1 MAAPATV
8 KVIFVAKARIPATR
22 NLNPMLSGEIDKGTN
37 MTVKTINAANTDVAI
52 NEILK
57 ARILAVVFGIAILFV
72 VGFSHS
78 TIAHNAAHDTRH
90 ALAFPCH

>member
-1 MAAPATV
+1 MTIKTLNATE
-8 KVIFVAKARIPATR
+8 
-22 NLNPMLSGEIDKGTN
+22 S
-37 MTVKTINAANTDVAI
+37 DVAI
-52 NEILK
+52 NETLK
-57 ARILAVVFGIAILFV
+57 ARILGVAFGTAILFV